1 MIAHP
6 LVSVVIPVYNVEK
19 YLRQCLDSVLKQTL
33 HEIEIICVNDG
44 SPDNS
49 LSILREYENKDER
62 VKVIDFPE
70 NRGVSAARN
79 AGLVASKSPYVAF
92 LDSDDWVKPEMYE
105 NLYAAV
111 TSHPDISV
119 AYCDYMAVKDNCMV
133 DRVSYSEWPAGKH
146 LPSVLFRENF
156 IQIWCCLFKKDL
168 LTEHDIRF
176 PEGCWFEDLLS
187 VVGLAVSKHITRV
200 PIALHNYR
208 IVEGSFCRSTN
219 YHPTFTGISA
229 VEYFTDML
237 TRLGIRKKYPEE
249 VDFFE
254 IRILL
259 ELSLTAFWKFD
270 PPALQYLPVI
280 RKALKGKYPDFRGNK
295 YYKNLPLKNRLD
307 YRLLMQGNVGT
318 NLFLLLRWGK
328 KLILGK
334 SKKKVK

>member
-19 YLRQCLDSVLKQTL
+19 YLRQCLDSVLSQTL

-62 VKVIDFPE
+62 VQIIDFPK
-70 NRGVSAARN
+70 NRGPAAARN
-79 AGLVASKSPYVAF
+79 AGLATAKSPYVAF
-92 LDSDDWVKPEMYE
+92 LDSDDWVEPEMYE
-105 NLYAAV
+105 KLYAAV

-119 AYCDYMAVKDNCMV
+119 AYCDYKSVKDDSGV
-133 DRVSYSEWPAGKH
+133 HRVSYPEWPAGKH
-146 LPSVLFRENF
+146 LPSVLLRENF
-156 IQIWCCLFKKDL
+156 IQIWCCLFKRDL

-187 VVGLAVSKHITRV
+187 VVGLAVSKRIIKV
-200 PIALHNYR
+200 PIVLHNYR

-219 YHPTFTGISA
+219 YYPTFTGIQA
-229 VEYFTDML
+229 VSYFTDML
-237 TRLGIRKKYPEE
+237 TRLGMHEKYPEE

-270 PPALQYLPVI
+270 PPALQYLPII
-280 RKALKGKYPDFRGNK
+280 RKALNGKYPDFMKNK
-295 YYKNLPLKNRLD
+295 YYKNLPAKNRFD
-307 YRLLMQGNVGT
+307 YRLLMQGNIGT
-318 NLFLLLRWGK
+318 NIFRILRWGR
-328 KLILGK
+328 KLLLGNN
-334 SKKKVK
+334 KKKV